1 MVTPPVIVT
10 RAEPGASETV
20 ERLRAMG
27 LTAISSPMLELKALD
42 LPMPDLSDIYHL
54 VFTSANGVRYFVE
67 AVGGIS
73 EQIADLTAWCV
84 GPATT
89 HAAKAAGFQRI
100 MAGDGNADEL
110 SDLILSADGVEGGFL
125 HVANSAAAGNLV
137 AQLTAAGREARFLA
151 LYETVP
157 ASGFDEDAKAALVS
171 EAATII
177 LFHSAKAAEAFA
189 ALSEDLPMSTN
200 VAVAISEAAA
210 APLRSLNAR
219 AMIAAARPNENA
231 LMEALLQACKGL

>member
-27 LTAISSPMLELKALD
+27 LTAIPSPMLELKALD
-42 LPMPDLSDIYHL
+42 LPMPDLSGIYNL
-54 VFTSANGVRYFVE
+54 VFTSANGVRYFVD

-89 HAAKAAGFQRI
+89 DA
-100 MAGDGNADEL
+100 
-110 SDLILSADGVEGGFL
+110 ADGVEGGFL

-219 AMIAAARPNENA
+219 AVIAAARPNENA